1 MCSHSDRSALKKKL
15 KEIKKLEVKEQRK
28 GEKKSK
34 RSMEEEEE
42 QEKNVVLDRE
52 IEGQA
57 RMMMA
62 MVMEERPATDT
73 RGSVKTV
80 RTESLL

>member
-28 GEKKSK
+28 GEKSK
-34 RSMEEEEE
+34 RSMEEQEE
-42 QEKNVVLDRE
+42 QEKHVLLDRE
-52 IEGQA
+52 IEDQA

-62 MVMEERPATDT
+62 MMIEERPATDT
-73 RGSVKTV
+73 RCSVKTV

>member
-28 GEKKSK
+28 GEKRSK

-42 QEKNVVLDRE
+42 KEKHVVLDRE
-52 IEGQA
+52 TEGQA
-57 RMMMA
+57 RMMMV
-62 MVMEERPATDT
+62 MMEERPATDT